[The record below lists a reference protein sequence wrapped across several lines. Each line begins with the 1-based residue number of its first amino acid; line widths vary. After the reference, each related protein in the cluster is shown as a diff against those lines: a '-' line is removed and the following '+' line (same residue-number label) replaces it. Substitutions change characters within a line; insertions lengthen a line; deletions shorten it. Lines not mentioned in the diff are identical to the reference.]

1 MTYSQNWNIDVVFPG
16 IDSPELNAAFKTAAD
31 DNQKLAET
39 IASLTEQDEN
49 SKILAAAD
57 SLQTLEGKLGTIGFY
72 LNAWRSVNYGKAE
85 AGPKFD
91 RLSKIDIDYTAQKQ
105 AWGKFLAALS
115 DKRFQSLSADEKA
128 QPIAFI
134 LNETR
139 QQAAKL
145 LDDNTEKLINE
156 FQVDALHAWSAHYD
170 TISAGLSTSYTDAK
184 GQKQTV
190 SAGQALNLLDGIK
203 DKDARADLMKHYESM
218 WGKAENLSADTL
230 NHLAGA
236 RLTDYKAHGINDY
249 LEKPLELNRLSRAS
263 LTAMW
268 NTVAKNE
275 GMLVKFFA
283 RKAKLLGLD
292 SDQISWQDQTAPVQ
306 VPGYEPRTLSYD
318 DTANFIVKN
327 FSKYS
332 AKMGAFAKHAFEN
345 QWIESEDRPGKQP
358 GGWDESI
365 PALKEDR
372 IFLTFTGS
380 VNDAATIA
388 HELGHAFH
396 SRVLYDLPQWRQNYA
411 MNVAE
416 TASTFAEAVIN
427 TANVEAAKTDA
438 EKITLLDAKM
448 ANATAMFMNIRVR
461 FIFENNFYKARQEG
475 VLMPAQL
482 NKMMVDAQKEAFA
495 GALSDDGV
503 HPHFWTSKLHFYID
517 DVPFYNFP
525 YTFGYLFSL
534 GIFAWAQKQT
544 DFESAYIALLRDTAN
559 MSSEELAKK
568 HLGVDLTQPDFW
580 QAGADLIKKDV
591 DEFLRLTEN
600 I

>member
-1 MTYSQNWNIDVVFPG
+1 MTYSQNWNIDRVFPG
-16 IDSPELNAAFKTAAD
+16 LDSKELESAFQAAEGENPSLAAELAALSETSS
-31 DNQKLAET
+31 NQA
-39 IASLTEQDEN
+39 
-49 SKILAAAD
+49 ILAAAD
-57 SLQTLEGKLGTIGFY
+57 SLQTAEGKLHTIGFY
-72 LNAWRSVNYGKAE
+72 LNAWSSVNYGKSE
-85 AGPKFD
+85 IGPKFD
-91 RLSKIDIDYTAQKQ
+91 RLSKIEIDYTVQEQK
-105 AWGKFLAALS
+105 WGKFLAALS
-115 DKRFQSLSADEKA
+115 DARFKELLADDKA
-128 QPIAFI
+128 KPIVFI
-134 LNETR
+134 LNESR
-139 QQAAKL
+139 EKAAKL
-145 LDDNTEKLINE
+145 LDDQTEKLINE

-170 TISAGLSTSYTDAK
+170 TISAGLKTSYTDADGK
-184 GQKQTV
+184 IQEV

-203 DKDARADLMKHYESM
+203 DKDARADLMKNYEKM

-236 RLTDYKAHGINDY
+236 RLTDYKAHGISDF
-249 LEKPLELNRLSRAS
+249 LEKPLELNRLSKAS

-268 NTVAKNE
+268 DTVAKNE

-306 VPGYEPRTLSYD
+306 VPGYQPRTLTYD
-318 DTANFIVKN
+318 QAANFIIDN

-332 AKMGAFAKHAFEN
+332 PKMGAFAKHAFEN

-396 SRVLYDLPQWRQNYA
+396 SHNLYDLPQWRQNYA

-416 TASTFAEAVIN
+416 TASTFAETIIN
-427 TANVEAAKTDA
+427 TANVEAAQSDA

-448 ANATAMFMNIRVR
+448 SNATAMFMNIRAR
-461 FIFENNFYKARQEG
+461 FIFESNFYKERQKG
-475 VLMPAQL
+475 VLTPAQL
-482 NKMMVDAQKEAFA
+482 NQLMVAAQKEAFA
-495 GALSDDGV
+495 GALSDQGV

-534 GIFAWAQKQT
+534 GIFAWAQKQQ
-544 DFESAYIALLRDTAN
+544 DFETAYIALLRDTAN

-591 DEFLRLTEN
+591 DEFLDLTEN
-600 I
+600 L